1 MFLDLGLFGEHE
13 SLERLVAEGVEIGQ
27 EIFTGCSA
35 LLVARKTR
43 RRGR

>member
-27 EIFTGCSA
+27 
-35 LLVARKTR
+35 
-43 RRGR
+43 